1 MYDTN
6 FIKILFTFMST
17 CVNGPI
23 NTYYFS
29 KPFDIIFHISLRC
42 T

>member
-6 FIKILFTFMST
+6 FITILFTLKST

-29 KPFDIIFHISLRC
+29 NTF